1 MSPRASSP
9 KCNPKSGTLRALR
22 DRATITFALAL
33 AFLVGMI
40 WDGIESN
47 YAAWITAAIQS
58 SPDSNVVV
66 LSFAAASFLED
77 TDIDSTLPDEVASQS
92 DRRETCDATDMVA
105 LARLDLPTDDNELM
119 PPPVSPPIHNE
130 IFEMIRSASAG
141 MNNRGV
147 DLVSFAR
154 QKVLPKFASAYRSV
168 LKLAALMELPRVQD
182 DATLARSRII
192 GTVSTYNPYREGKEE
207 GGAETASGE
216 FYDPAAWTA
225 AIQTDLRN
233 QFGGV
238 RYGKLYQPT
247 FALVES
253 GEKQVI
259 VRINDVGRLRPGRV
273 LDLNERTMRYF
284 DPFLTRG
291 IIDDVRITLLPGED
305 WTPGPVGEAYAIEFA
320 VAQRPYAL
328 APAESIVSDNWEPEP
343 EFARPVSVHLP
354 ASIVSGD
361 VHADAIPSKGG

>member
-1 MSPRASSP
+1 MLLGSQQQF
-9 KCNPKSGTLRALR
+9 NQAL
-22 DRATITFALAL
+22 
-33 AFLVGMI
+33 
-40 WDGIESN
+40 
-47 YAAWITAAIQS
+47 
-58 SPDSNVVV
+58 DSNVVV

-77 TDIDSTLPDEVASQS
+77 TDIASTLPDEVASQS

-105 LARLDLPTDDNELM
+105 LAHLDLPTDNNELM

-154 QKVLPKFASAYRSV
+154 KKVLPKFASAYRSV
-168 LKLAALMELPRVQD
+168 LKLAALMELPRIQD

-192 GTVSTYNPYREGKEE
+192 GTVSTYNPYRAGKEE

-284 DPFLTRG
+284 DPFLIRG

-320 VAQRPYAL
+320 VAQRSYAL
-328 APAESIVSDNWEPEP
+328 APAELIVSDNWEPEP
-343 EFARPVSVHLP
+343 EFARPVSAHLP
-354 ASIVSGD
+354 APIVSGD
-361 VHADAIPSKGG
+361 VRAEAIPSKGG